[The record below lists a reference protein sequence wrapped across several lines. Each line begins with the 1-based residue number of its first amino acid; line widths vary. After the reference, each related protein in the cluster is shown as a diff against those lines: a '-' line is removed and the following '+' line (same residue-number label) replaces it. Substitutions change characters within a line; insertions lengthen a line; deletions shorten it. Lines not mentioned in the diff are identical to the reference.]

1 MSQVQT
7 LTLEAQRPLVVVQ
20 REEAVISPPLD
31 LHQNQEAS
39 DASIERALGPTPSQ
53 HVFEA
58 ATVVQVNQT
67 RKFSI
72 IALLVMANVVQ
83 VKSFFHTVLVLNRT
97 NTVSNNEDR

>member
-7 LTLEAQRPLVVVQ
+7 LTIDAQRPAVVFQ
-20 REEAVISPPLD
+20 REEDTNISPPLA
-31 LHQNQEAS
+31 LRRNQEAS

-58 ATVVQVNQT
+58 ATVFPVNQT
-67 RKFSI
+67 RKFLI

-83 VKSFFHTVLVLNRT
+83 VKS
-97 NTVSNNEDR
+97 

>member
-7 LTLEAQRPLVVVQ
+7 LTLETQRPVAVFE
-20 REEAVISPPLD
+20 REEETNISPPLD
-31 LHQNQEAS
+31 LHRNQEAP
-39 DASIERALGPTPSQ
+39 DAAIERALGPAPSQ

-58 ATVVQVNQT
+58 ATVVPVNQS

-83 VKSFFHTVLVLNRT
+83 VKSFFHIVTVLDRRKS
-97 NTVSNNEDR
+97 VSNN